1 MELILKPRKVV
12 WIAILVFCAALTAIG
27 LLMILDR
34 DARGWFVAPVF
45 FIGFLVGFGALLP
58 GSSYL
63 KMDRDGVT
71 CSSLFRKSS
80 LRWEEIS
87 NFGVAYVGSHKLVG
101 FNYSDPQK
109 MQRKAALLSATL
121 SGYAAAF
128 PDTYGLKAEDLV
140 SLLNASRLARM
151 IANKG

>member
-12 WIAILVFCAALTAIG
+12 WIAILVFCAALAAIG

-63 KMDRDGVT
+63 KLDQAGLT
-71 CSSLFRKSS
+71 CSSLFRKSF

-87 NFGVAYVGSHKLVG
+87 EFGIAYAGLHKLVG
-101 FNYSDPQK
+101 FNFANPQK
-109 MQRKAALLSATL
+109 MQRKAALLSAKL

-140 SLLNASRLARM
+140 ILLNAAKKASLIDR
-151 IANKG
+151 